1 MVPAHQTTNGY
12 ALTRPLLLSGVRL
25 LIFAT
30 TSLPLLGAAPLAG
43 APFTSLSEDEEP
55 PIPPDSPTLWIYLAV
70 ADEIYLQVI
79 KTSGEG
85 SEKNHAA
92 KVLRLLK
99 RGKHWVLVTLLLGNV
114 ITNETLPIVLDRS
127 LGGGWPAVL
136 GSTVLIVI
144 FGEIIPQSI
153 CVRHGL
159 PIGAWMSPLVL
170 ILMYIM
176 APVAWPTAKLLDRL
190 LGEDHGTTY
199 KKAGLKTLV
208 TLHKTLGAAG
218 EQLNSD
224 EVTIISAVLDLKAKP
239 VGAIMTPMD
248 QVFTMSADTILD
260 QSMTDSILSAGYS
273 RIPIHAPG
281 NEQNFV
287 GMLLVKILITYDP
300 EDCQAVSDFA
310 LATLPETRSET
321 SCLDILN
328 FFQEGKSH
336 MVLVSEYPGEDT
348 GALGVVTLEDVIEE
362 LIGEEIIDESDVYVD
377 VPRAIRRHMPA
388 PQSRVPK
395 GAIVTDP
402 SSNIGDE
409 QEDLI
414 DLSEDQKSAHPAL
427 RRLATNDGSAAKAN
441 GNSNPTIR
449 RTSSV
454 ASVTQRDG
462 PKKSK
467 DHAHNLG
474 PSNLAS
480 RPRTTRYNTVK
491 IKPGGGGLSDAASR
505 AQASNFEPRRLSASA
520 APRGG
525 VGEGL
530 LNSAGLDAKDG
541 VMAVQAGY
549 GTMGE
554 TPPKSKGRD
563 SAPGNINE
571 LSPNRTRE
579 SRDRTTS
586 TEPRGRDSSQSS
598 TVGSMRSL
606 GSRSKSKR
614 GVARSGSLSENVV
627 HAGGIKKTV
636 LETTSSSD
644 DVDGSGGSGEAS
656 GAQGPGQTDGA
667 DDAEIERE
675 SSKPDSSA
683 EGVQQSQKKKRRR
696 KKRSGKKGEE

>member
-1 MVPAHQTTNGY
+1 MPY
-12 ALTRPLLLSGVRL
+12 AKFRYR
-25 LIFAT
+25 
-30 TSLPLLGAAPLAG
+30 
-43 APFTSLSEDEEP
+43 
-55 PIPPDSPTLWIYLAV
+55 
-70 ADEIYLQVI
+70 
-79 KTSGEG
+79 
-85 SEKNHAA
+85 
-92 KVLRLLK
+92 
-99 RGKHWVLVTLLLGNV
+99 
-114 ITNETLPIVLDRS
+114 
-127 LGGGWPAVL
+127 
-136 GSTVLIVI
+136 
-144 FGEIIPQSI
+144 
-153 CVRHGL
+153 
-159 PIGAWMSPLVL
+159 
-170 ILMYIM
+170 
-176 APVAWPTAKLLDRL
+176 
-190 LGEDHGTTY
+190 
-199 KKAGLKTLV
+199 
-208 TLHKTLGAAG
+208 
-218 EQLNSD
+218 
-224 EVTIISAVLDLKAKP
+224 
-239 VGAIMTPMD
+239 
-248 QVFTMSADTILD
+248 
-260 QSMTDSILSAGYS
+260 
-273 RIPIHAPG
+273 
-281 NEQNFV
+281 
-287 GMLLVKILITYDP
+287 
-300 EDCQAVSDFA
+300 
-310 LATLPETRSET
+310 
-321 SCLDILN
+321 
-328 FFQEGKSH
+328 
-336 MVLVSEYPGEDT
+336 
-348 GALGVVTLEDVIEE
+348 
-362 LIGEEIIDESDVYVD
+362 EIIDESDVYVD

-402 SSNIGDE
+402 STNMGDE

-441 GNSNPTIR
+441 GNSNPAIR
-449 RTSSV
+449 RNSSI

-462 PKKSK
+462 PKKPK

-491 IKPGGGGLSDAASR
+491 IKPGGGGLPDAASK
-505 AQASNFEPRRLSASA
+505 AQTSNFEPRRFSAST
-520 APRGG
+520 APQGG

-563 SAPGNINE
+563 SAPGNIDE
-571 LSPNRTRE
+571 ISASRIRLGQ

-586 TEPRGRDSSQSS
+586 NEPRGRASSQSS

-644 DVDGSGGSGEAS
+644 EIDGSGGAGEAS

-683 EGVQQSQKKKRRR
+683 EGGQQSQKKKRRR
-696 KKRSGKKGEE
+696 KKRSGKKGGEE